1 MYRDTIIVFREEE
14 EMKRYC
20 DEQGIAMTPYSAL
33 ASGRLAKHPGETSQ
47 RIEKDTCER

>member
-1 MYRDTIIVFREEE
+1 
-14 EMKRYC
+14 MKRYC

-47 RIEKDTCER
+47 RLEKIHMRKVNMMHQVI